1 MRQLIAL
8 REQGEPVGPV
18 LAEGFEFLSRALD
31 QAMAYWQEIRGA
43 APVPRRD
50 DMVPERLVALWPHIL
65 LVDVI
70 DNGSDYYFRLVG
82 QRLVDAYGDQ
92 TGRKLSTAT
101 VPAET
106 GSAEWGAR

>member
-1 MRQLIAL
+1 M
-8 REQGEPVGPV
+8 

-50 DMVPERLVALWPHIL
+50 DMVPEKIVALWPHIL
-65 LVDVI
+65 MVDVI

-82 QRLVDAYGDQ
+82 QRLVDTYGEQ
-92 TGRKLSTAT
+92 TGRKLSDAK
-101 VPAET
+101 VPEVVRERCQQIF
-106 GSAEWGAR
+106 G